1 MRRLLWVSRLVVCG
15 FVGLGVA
22 ALGPLAP
29 GQVVRIDASDA
40 GAAAAPAGAAAFH
53 GGAEKSPAGKSTAG
67 RVIGVNAEY
76 LTLDGKPWLPVMGE
90 FHYSRYSEGEWEDE
104 IRKMQAAG
112 VQVISTYVIWIHHEE
127 VQGKFEWTG
136 QRNLRKFAEL
146 CQKHGMMLYPRV
158 GPWAHAEVRNGGLPD
173 WVLKTKVRTN
183 DAAYLAAVKAFY
195 GQVGEQLKGMLWK
208 DGGPVIGVQIENEYA
223 KRGEGAGAE
232 HLAELK
238 KMVVASGLD
247 VPLYTVTAW
256 DGAATLPGE
265 LLPVQGGYP
274 DAPWDGGLEKTKPS
288 EVYAFRYGSRVSG
301 AMQKVPVEVTKYDVP
316 FLTAEMGGGM
326 QVTYR
331 RRPVVSADDVAA
343 MMPVMLGSGANLY
356 GEYMAHGG
364 VNPEGLTTLNESEAT
379 GYPNDLPV
387 KSYDF
392 EAGLGAYGQE
402 RASWRSLK
410 LGHYFLNEF
419 GEKLAP
425 MRVFAPEEMP
435 EGPED
440 FGPTRVSVRTDGV
453 GGFVFGNNYVRGYEM
468 PARKGFQVILTLASG
483 SVKVPEAPVDVAAGS
498 FFIWPVNLKMG
509 SARLRYST
517 AQPLTKIETEAG
529 RVYVFFEVPGVRPE
543 FAFDR
548 KTEVVAAKGA
558 AIEKTAWAQVVRGV
572 EPGLG
577 AAMTVTGADGKK
589 VTLILLTKEQA
600 EDCWRVKDGAVE
612 RLLITKGQVL
622 VSEKGLAVRALTN
635 TVMVAALPELERAY
649 SSNGDLRGVER
660 DGLFTKYE
668 AYIGPKKWTVKWEQ
682 VAQAKPLG
690 AEKMVD
696 AKGRHGALVPDEAAW
711 DGAAKW
717 SVAVAPASA
726 KDVKKGEG
734 MKGLSNLYL
743 KVSYVGDMAR
753 MYGGKKLLDD
763 DFYSGQDW
771 TVGLKR
777 LGTTEPLELQV
788 LPMRKGAAIF
798 LDAGM
803 MPTIAGAQLDGVK
816 DIEIVPEYQM
826 DLVTR

>member
-1 MRRLLWVSRLVVCG
+1 MRRLSWILCG
-15 FVGLGVA
+15 MVGLGMA
-22 ALGPLAP
+22 ALKPPALA
-29 GQVVRIDASDA
+29 QVVRIEANDA
-40 GAAAAPAGAAAFH
+40 GVTAMGVAAFH
-53 GGAEKSPAGKSTAG
+53 GGSAKSPAG

-76 LTLDGKPWLPVMGE
+76 MTLDGKPWLPVMGE
-90 FHYSRYSEGEWEDE
+90 FHYSRYPEGEWEDE

-127 VQGKFEWTG
+127 VQGKFDWSG
-136 QRNLRKFAEL
+136 QKNLRKFAEL
-146 CQKHGMMLYPRV
+146 CQKHGMLLYPRV

-173 WVLKTKVRTN
+173 WVLPTKVRTN
-183 DAAYLAAVKAFY
+183 DPAYMAEVKAFY

-238 KMVVASGLD
+238 KMVVASGID
-247 VPLYTVTAW
+247 VPMYTVTAW
-256 DGAATLPGE
+256 DGAAMLPGE

-274 DAPWDGGLEKTKPS
+274 DAPWDGGLEKLKPS

-301 AMQKVPVEVTKYDVP
+301 AMQKVPVEVTKYGVP

-331 RRPVVSADDVAA
+331 RRPVVNADDVTA

-392 EAGLGAYGQE
+392 ESGLGAYGQE
-402 RASWRSLK
+402 RASWRTLK
-410 LGHYFLNEF
+410 LVHYFLNEF
-419 GEKLAP
+419 GERLAP
-425 MRVFAPEEMP
+425 MRVFAPEDMP
-435 EGPED
+435 KGPED

-453 GGFVFGNNYVRGYEM
+453 AGFVFGNNYVRGYEM

-483 SVKVPEAPVDVAAGS
+483 SVKVPETPVDVAAGGH
-498 FFIWPVNLKMG
+498 FIWPVNLKMG
-509 SARLRYST
+509 SSRLRYST
-517 AQPLTKIETEAG
+517 AQPLTKIETETG
-529 RVYVFFEVPGVRPE
+529 PVYVFFEVTGVKAE

-548 KTEVVAAKGA
+548 KTEVVAAKEA
-558 AIEKTAWAQVVRGV
+558 SIERTAWAQVVRGV
-572 EPGLG
+572 APGLG
-577 AAMTVTGADGKK
+577 AAMTVTGTDGKK
-589 VTLILLTKEQA
+589 VTVLLLTKEQA
-600 EDCWRVKDGAVE
+600 EDCWRVRDGAVE

-622 VSEKGLAVRALTN
+622 VSEKGLTLRSVGVNVFA
-635 TVMVAALPELERAY
+635 VAALPELERAY
-649 SSNGDLRGVER
+649 SSNGDLRAVER

-668 AYIGPKKWTVKWEQ
+668 AYVGPKKWTVKWEQ

-690 AEKMVD
+690 AERMVE
-696 AKGRHGALVPDEAAW
+696 AIGRHGALVPDEAAW
-711 DGAAKW
+711 EGASRW
-717 SVAVAPASA
+717 SVTAAPALA

-734 MKGLSNLYL
+734 MKGMSNLYL
-743 KVSYVGDMAR
+743 KMSYVGDMAR

-763 DFYSGQDW
+763 DFYSGQEW
-771 TVGLKR
+771 LVSWKR
-777 LGTTEPLELQV
+777 LAGILNEPLELQV
-788 LPMRKGAAIF
+788 LPMRKGASIF
-798 LDAGM
+798 LDAGK
-803 MPTIAGAQLDGVK
+803 MPVIAGAQMDGVK
-816 DIEIVPEYQM
+816 SIEVVPEYQV
-826 DLVTR
+826 DVVTR